1 MRAAVMGGACLVPL
15 AGAAK
20 ADPLRDEMEQLRA
33 TLRDEIAAVRLLRQ
47 RLNQEVLRLD
57 QKSVLVDRQLQAL
70 RAAGPGRPAAAPA
83 STDGEPSVRLRRP
96 SRPALQDPVEIAQ
109 RPDPEPRPALQ
120 EGDAVGQSQ
129 TPGTSQAAPITGPP
143 AEEQQARRALQTALP
158 LSTTGGV
165 LTPKGQVQISPTL
178 GFDYTSQNQLGVNGF
193 QIIPGITFGNV
204 FVNRVEQ
211 NVVTAGATIR
221 VGVTDRLELN
231 ARIPYVYNSTSTT
244 SLIPVGANAT
254 QLSTGATNNNIG
266 DVQVGASYQ
275 LNAGLEGWPIFIANA
290 TFKTVTGTSPYEVPI
305 FTINDPNGQFLRGI
319 ARRAPTGTGFYSIAP
334 SLTVI
339 YPTAPGTLFANLLYT
354 NTLSRRVSLRSTDG
368 GPSIPLD
375 LTPGQSVGLTL
386 GVGFA
391 LNDRASLSLSYQ
403 QQYVFSSEQNGQDIR
418 GSSYSFGS
426 FNFGIGYELSE
437 RTRINANIGIGVGP
451 NTPAARILVEIP
463 YRFSL

>member
-1 MRAAVMGGACLVPL
+1 MGGACLASL
-15 AGAAK
+15 AGAAQ
-20 ADPLRDEMEQLRA
+20 ADPLRDEIEQLRT

-57 QKSVLVDRQLQAL
+57 QKSVLFDRQLQSL
-70 RAAGPGRPAAAPA
+70 RAAGPGRPAAAAA
-83 STDGEPSVRLRRP
+83 STDGESPVRGRRP
-96 SRPALQDPVEIAQ
+96 ARPASQEPVVVAQ
-109 RPDPEPRPALQ
+109 QPDPQPRGELQ
-120 EGDAVGQSQ
+120 EGDAVGQA
-129 TPGTSQAAPITGPP
+129 QAPAAQSAPITGPP

-165 LTPKGQVQISPTL
+165 LTPKGQIQVSPTL
-178 GFDYTSQNQLGVNGF
+178 GYDYTSQNQLGVNGF
-193 QIIPGITFGNV
+193 QIIPGITFGNI

-211 NVVTAGATIR
+211 SVLTAGATIR

-244 SLIPVGANAT
+244 SLIPVGASAT
-254 QLSTGATNNNIG
+254 QLSTSASNTNIG
-266 DVQVGASYQ
+266 DIQFGASYQ
-275 LNAGLEGWPIFIANA
+275 INAGLEGWPIFIANA

-305 FTINDPNGQFLRGI
+305 YTINDPDGQFLRGI
-319 ARRAPTGTGFYSIAP
+319 ARKAPTGTGFYSIAP

-375 LTPGQSVGLTL
+375 LTPGQSVGLTV

-403 QQYVFSSEQNGQDIR
+403 QQYVFSSQQNGRDIR

-426 FNFGIGYELSE
+426 FNFGVGYELSE
-437 RTRINANIGIGVGP
+437 RTRINANVGIGVGP
-451 NTPAARILVEIP
+451 NTPAARLLIEVP

>member
-1 MRAAVMGGACLVPL
+1 MRAAAIGGACFAPL
-15 AGAAK
+15 MGTAQ
-20 ADPLRDEMEQLRA
+20 ADPLREEIEQLRT

-57 QKSVLVDRQLQAL
+57 QKSVLVDRQLQSL
-70 RAAGPGRPAAAPA
+70 RAAGPGRPAAAA
-83 STDGEPSVRLRRP
+83 SAESGLPVRGRRP
-96 SRPALQDPVEIAQ
+96 ARPAPQDPIEVAQ
-109 RPDPEPRPALQ
+109 RPDPEPRALQ
-120 EGDAVGQSQ
+120 EGDAIGQAQ
-129 TPGTSQAAPITGPP
+129 TPGASQAAPITGPP

-165 LTPKGQVQISPTL
+165 LTPKGQIQISPTL
-178 GFDYTSQNQLGVNGF
+178 GYDYTSQNQLGVNGF

-231 ARIPYVYNSTSTT
+231 ARVPYVYNDTSTT

-254 QLSTGATNNNIG
+254 QLSTGASNTNIG
-266 DVQVGASYQ
+266 DIQFGASYQ
-275 LNAGLEGWPIFIANA
+275 INAGLEGWPIFIANG

-305 FTINDPNGQFLRGI
+305 FTINDPDGQFLRGI
-319 ARRAPTGTGFYSIAP
+319 AKRAPTGTGFYSIAP

-354 NTLSRRVSLRSTDG
+354 NTFERRVSLRSTDG

-375 LTPGQSVGLTL
+375 LTPGQSVGLTV

-403 QQYVFSSEQNGQDIR
+403 QQYVFSSQQSGRDIR
-418 GSSYSFGS
+418 GSAYSFGS
-426 FNFGIGYELSE
+426 FNFGVGYELSE
-437 RTRINANIGIGVGP
+437 RTRINANVGIGVGP
-451 NTPAARILVEIP
+451 NTPAARLLIEVP